1 MHKFKRSIISLLIAL
16 MLFTNTS
23 FAKDLDIKN
32 TRAYILYNVET
43 DSVIA
48 STANINE
55 VVPIASV
62 SKLMT
67 FYIALNKLKSGEIHE
82 SDEIEIKN
90 EDCYPT
96 GNRLG
101 VKPGEKYTLHRMLEI
116 MMTNSC
122 NDVTA
127 AIARHIAGSE
137 EAFVTMMNKK
147 SKRTWIQGSNIL

>member
-16 MLFTNTS
+16 MLFTNAS

-82 SDEIEIKN
+82 SDEIEIK
-90 EDCYPT
+90 
-96 GNRLG
+96 
-101 VKPGEKYTLHRMLEI
+101 K
-116 MMTNSC
+116 
-122 NDVTA
+122 
-127 AIARHIAGSE
+127 
-137 EAFVTMMNKK
+137 
-147 SKRTWIQGSNIL
+147 